1 MLARI
6 RCIKIRRL
14 STLRLVTTCGSIIL
28 LRCCPLLCLHSCYAM
43 HIFLY
48 FSSLS
53 PSIHSPAYTF
63 TLDPPRV
70 DIHSIFLTG
79 SQGVASESLS
89 DIFKS
94 DVCEKETRESTRASK
109 RARNQTMYSH
119 YHPHGVSITD
129 RGVCVY
135 QCTPIPTWFECTP
148 LSRYPWNSSPIQ
160 WARGDVGLKPS
171 TSPMLTRTL
180 IMHTSRLRYRH
191 CCRQT
196 HKYVPPMSHTQ
207 LMSTSTGI
215 DLSAS
220 AFPGAFSSNPF
231 RSSQGPRR
239 CGSSCKT
246 HKTWHT
252 EPGTP
257 NLAPNGLPRA
267 HV

>member
-109 RARNQTMYSH
+109 RARNQTMSSMTILMVFQS
-119 YHPHGVSITD
+119 PTGVYVFTN
-129 RGVCVY
+129 VL
-135 QCTPIPTWFECTP
+135 Q
-148 LSRYPWNSSPIQ
+148 
-160 WARGDVGLKPS
+160 
-171 TSPMLTRTL
+171 
-180 IMHTSRLRYRH
+180 YRH
-191 CCRQT
+191 GLNAHPSRDIRGT
-196 HKYVPPMSHTQ
+196 LV
-207 LMSTSTGI
+207 
-215 DLSAS
+215 
-220 AFPGAFSSNPF
+220 
-231 RSSQGPRR
+231 RSSG
-239 CGSSCKT
+239 
-246 HKTWHT
+246 
-252 EPGTP
+252 
-257 NLAPNGLPRA
+257 RA
-267 HV
+267 AASG